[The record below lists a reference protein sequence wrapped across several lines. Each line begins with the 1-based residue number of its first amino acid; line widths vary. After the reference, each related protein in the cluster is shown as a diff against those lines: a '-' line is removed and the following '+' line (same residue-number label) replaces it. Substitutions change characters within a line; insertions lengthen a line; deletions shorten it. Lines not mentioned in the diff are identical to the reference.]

1 MSFEDYWKDLS
12 VGATYDSV
20 EDAAKDVWEDMT
32 ERVAK
37 LDCRNKEL
45 VKVLDSVLELIRKDQ
60 SEYGESDNLIFA
72 IEIIKA
78 TKYGLTDEKYW
89 VYVSKPNQ
97 VFKGL
102 QYNGNTTTQVSYS
115 ISNST

>member
-1 MSFEDYWKDLS
+1 MRFEDYWQDLS

-32 ERVAK
+32 ERVTK

-45 VKVLDSVLELIRKDQ
+45 IKSLCDVLELIRKDQ
-60 SEYGESDNLIFA
+60 SEYGESDNLVFA

-78 TKYGLTDEKYW
+78 TNHGLTDEKY
-89 VYVSKPNQ
+89 
-97 VFKGL
+97 
-102 QYNGNTTTQVSYS
+102 
-115 ISNST
+115 